1 MPTEV
6 YKTGYVKTI
15 DGIEIEIIP
24 IKIKYLKQL
33 MVEFDKVH
41 NSNSEEET
49 ITILAECCKLAMR
62 QYAPEFSKDIAD
74 IEDNFDLDSICE
86 ILKYSAGIDIKK
98 DSDEAVVDQAKKE
111 DKEANWNNLD
121 LAKLESEVF
130 LLGIWKNFDELES
143 SISIEELMQIL
154 SITRDLDYEE
164 KKFSAALQGIDLDSQ
179 SGKNNNSGEVRGQQ
193 EWENMKAKVFSRGA
207 TSDANDVL
215 SLQGPKAKKAGFGI
229 GMGLGYED
237 QRDPKVLKNN

>member
-1 MPTEV
+1 MPTEI

-15 DGIEIEIIP
+15 DGTEIEIIP

-33 MVEFDKVH
+33 MIEFDAVH
-41 NSNSEEET
+41 NCKTEEET
-49 ITILAECCKLAMR
+49 ISVLTKCCSIAMK
-62 QYAPEFSKDIAD
+62 QYAPELFKSIGD
-74 IEDNFDLDSICE
+74 IEDNFDIHSIYD

-98 DSDEAVVDQAKKE
+98 NSEEPVVEQAKKE
-111 DKEANWNNLD
+111 DDVSSWKTLD

-164 KKFSAALQGIDLDSQ
+164 KKFSAALQGVDLDSQ
-179 SGKNNNSGEVRGQQ
+179 TGKSGGEVKGQQ
-193 EWENMKAKVFSRGA
+193 EWENMKARVFSRGA
-207 TSDANDVL
+207 TDDANDVL

-237 QRDPKVLKNN
+237 QRDPKVLKNK

>member
-6 YKTGYVKTI
+6 YKTGYVTTI
-15 DGIEIEIIP
+15 DGLEIEIIP

-33 MVEFDKVH
+33 MITFDSVH
-41 NSNSEEET
+41 QSTSEEET
-49 ITILAECCKLAMR
+49 IGILSECCRIAMK
-62 QYAPEFSKDIAD
+62 QYYPEFSKNIETL
-74 IEDNFDLDSICE
+74 EDNFDLDAIYD

-98 DSDEAVVDQAKKE
+98 NSDEPVVEQAKKE
-111 DKEANWNNLD
+111 DDGANWKTLD

-143 SISIEELMQIL
+143 SISIEELMQVL

-179 SGKNNNSGEVRGQQ
+179 SGKNNEEVKGQQ
-193 EWENMKAKVFSRGA
+193 EWENMKARVFSRGA
-207 TSDANDVL
+207 TSDSNDVL

-229 GMGLGYED
+229 GMGLGYTD
-237 QRDPKVLKNN
+237 LRDPKVLKNN

>member
-6 YKTGYVKTI
+6 YKTGYVRTI
-15 DGIEIEIIP
+15 DGLEIEIIP

-33 MVEFDKVH
+33 MVAFDEVQR
-41 NSNSEEET
+41 STGEEQT
-49 ITILAECCKLAMR
+49 ITILTECARIAIRQHYPKL
-62 QYAPEFSKDIAD
+62 SNSIAD
-74 IEDNFDLDSICE
+74 MEDNFDLNAIYD
-86 ILKYSAGIDIKK
+86 ILYYAAGIDIKK
-98 DSDEAVVDQAKKE
+98 NSDETVVSQAKKE
-111 DKEANWNNLD
+111 ENESNWSNLD

-130 LLGIWKNFDELES
+130 LLGIWKNFDELEL

-179 SGKNNNSGEVRGQQ
+179 TGKSGGEVKGQQ
-193 EWENMKAKVFSRGA
+193 EWENMKARVFSRGA
-207 TSDANDVL
+207 TDDANDVL

-237 QRDPKVLKNN
+237 QRDPKVLKNK

>member
-15 DGIEIEIIP
+15 DGLEIEIIP
-24 IKIKYLKQL
+24 IKIKYLRQL
-33 MVEFDKVH
+33 MNVFDSVQQSQ
-41 NSNSEEET
+41 NEEQT
-49 ITILAECCKLAMR
+49 IEILAECCRVAMK
-62 QYAPEFSKDIAD
+62 QYYPEFSKDIMQ
-74 IEDNFDLDSICE
+74 IEDNFDLDSIYD

-98 DSDEAVVDQAKKE
+98 NSDQAIVDQAKKE
-111 DKEANWNNLD
+111 DNESSWNTLD

-179 SGKNNNSGEVRGQQ
+179 SGKGDGKVKGQK
-193 EWENMKAKVFSRGA
+193 ES
-207 TSDANDVL
+207 
-215 SLQGPKAKKAGFGI
+215 
-229 GMGLGYED
+229 
-237 QRDPKVLKNN
+237 

>member
-15 DGIEIEIIP
+15 DGLEIEIIP
-24 IKIKYLKQL
+24 IKIKYLRQL
-33 MVEFDKVH
+33 MNVFDSVQQSQ
-41 NSNSEEET
+41 NEEET
-49 ITILAECCKLAMR
+49 IEILAECCRVAMK
-62 QYAPEFSKDIAD
+62 QYYPEFSKDIMQ
-74 IEDNFDLDSICE
+74 IEDNFDLDSIYD

-98 DSDEAVVDQAKKE
+98 NSDQAIVDQAKKE
-111 DKEANWNNLD
+111 DNESSWNTLD

-179 SGKNNNSGEVRGQQ
+179 SGKGDGKVKGQK
-193 EWENMKAKVFSRGA
+193 EWEDMKARVFSGGA
-207 TSDANDVL
+207 TSDSNDVL
-215 SLQGPKAKKAGFGI
+215 SLQGQNAKKAGFGI

-237 QRDPKVLKNN
+237 LRDPKVLKKS

>member
-6 YKTGYVKTI
+6 YKTGYVTTI

-24 IKIKYLKQL
+24 IKIKYLKEL
-33 MVEFDKVH
+33 MIAFDSVH
-41 NSNSEEET
+41 QSNSEQET
-49 ITILAECCKLAMR
+49 ISILSECCRIAMK
-62 QYAPEFSKDIAD
+62 QYYPEFSKNIE
-74 IEDNFDLDSICE
+74 ILEDNFDLDAIYD

-98 DSDEAVVDQAKKE
+98 NSDEPVIDQAKKE

-121 LAKLESEVF
+121 LAKLETEVF

-179 SGKNNNSGEVRGQQ
+179 SGKSNGEVKGQQ
-193 EWENMKAKVFSRGA
+193 EWENLKARVFSGGA
-207 TSDANDVL
+207 TGDSNDVL
-215 SLQGPKAKKAGFGI
+215 SLQGPKAKSSGFGI
-229 GMGLGYED
+229 GNGLGYED
-237 QRDPKVLKNN
+237 LRDPKVLKKD

>member
-15 DGIEIEIIP
+15 DGLEIEIIP

-33 MVEFDKVH
+33 MAAFDKVQL
-41 NSNSEEET
+41 SQSEEET
-49 ITILAECCKLAMR
+49 IEVLAECCRIAMK
-62 QYAPEFSKDIAD
+62 QYYPKFSKDIIE
-74 IEDNFDLDSICE
+74 IEDNFDLDSIYD

-98 DSDEAVVDQAKKE
+98 NSDEAVVDQAKKE
-111 DKEANWNNLD
+111 DNESSWNNLD
-121 LAKLESEVF
+121 LAKLEAEVF

-179 SGKNNNSGEVRGQQ
+179 TGNAGGKVKGQQ
-193 EWENMKAKVFSRGA
+193 EWEDMKARVFSGGA
-207 TSDANDVL
+207 TDDANDVL
-215 SLQGPKAKKAGFGI
+215 ALQGANAQKAGFGI
-229 GMGLGYED
+229 GMGLGYTD
-237 QRDPKVLKNN
+237 LRDPKVLKKD

>member
-15 DGIEIEIIP
+15 DGLEIEIIP
-24 IKIKYLKQL
+24 IKIKYLRQL
-33 MVEFDKVH
+33 MAAFDSVQQSQ
-41 NSNSEEET
+41 NEEET
-49 ITILAECCKLAMR
+49 IEVLAECCRIAMK
-62 QYAPEFSKDIAD
+62 QYYPEFSKDVFQ
-74 IEDNFDLDSICE
+74 IEDNFDLDSIYD

-98 DSDEAVVDQAKKE
+98 NSDEAVVDQAKKE
-111 DKEANWNNLD
+111 DNESSWNSLD

-179 SGKNNNSGEVRGQQ
+179 SGKGDQKVKGQK
-193 EWENMKAKVFSRGA
+193 EWEDMKARVFSGGA
-207 TSDANDVL
+207 TSDSDDVL
-215 SLQGPKAKKAGFGI
+215 SLQGQNAKKAGFGI

-237 QRDPKVLKNN
+237 LRDPKVLKKS

>member
-1 MPTEV
+1 MPTEI
-6 YKTGYVKTI
+6 YKTGYVTTI
-15 DGIEIEIIP
+15 DGLEIEIIP

-41 NSNSEEET
+41 SSTSEEET
-49 ITILAECCKLAMR
+49 IGILAECSRIAMK
-62 QYAPEFSKDIAD
+62 QYHPDFSKNIESL
-74 IEDNFDLDSICE
+74 EDNFDLDAIYD

-98 DSDEAVVDQAKKE
+98 NSDEPVVEQAKKE
-111 DKEANWNNLD
+111 DDGANWKTLD

-143 SISIEELMQIL
+143 SISIEELMQVL

-179 SGKNNNSGEVRGQQ
+179 SGKDSGEVKGQQ
-193 EWENMKAKVFSRGA
+193 EWENMKARVFSGGA
-207 TSDANDVL
+207 TSDSNDVL

-229 GMGLGYED
+229 GMGLGYTD
-237 QRDPKVLKNN
+237 LRDPKVLKNN

>member
-24 IKIKYLKQL
+24 IKIKYLKEL
-33 MVEFDKVH
+33 MVAFDSVH
-41 NSNSEEET
+41 QSTSEEET
-49 ITILAECCKLAMR
+49 IGILSECCRIAMK
-62 QYAPEFSKDIAD
+62 QYYPEFSKSIESL
-74 IEDNFDLDSICE
+74 EDNFDLNAIYD
-86 ILKYSAGIDIKK
+86 ILKYSAGIDIKQN
-98 DSDEAVVDQAKKE
+98 SDEPVVEQAKKE
-111 DKEANWNNLD
+111 DNGASWKTLD

-143 SISIEELMQIL
+143 SISIEELMQVL

-179 SGKNNNSGEVRGQQ
+179 SGKDSGEVKGQQ
-193 EWENMKAKVFSRGA
+193 EWENMKARVFSRGA
-207 TSDANDVL
+207 TEDANDVL

-237 QRDPKVLKNN
+237 QRDPKVLKNI

>member
-15 DGIEIEIIP
+15 DGLEIEIIP

-33 MVEFDKVH
+33 MVEFNNVQ
-41 NSNSEEET
+41 NSTSEEET
-49 ITILAECCKLAMR
+49 IGVLAECCRVAMK
-62 QYAPEFSKDIAD
+62 QYAPEFSKDIAG
-74 IEDNFDLDSICE
+74 IEDNFDLDAIYD

-98 DSDEAVVDQAKKE
+98 NSDQAVIEQAKKE
-111 DKEANWNNLD
+111 DNEANWNTLD
-121 LAKLESEVF
+121 LAKLEAEVF
-130 LLGIWKNFDELES
+130 LLGIWKNFDDLEM

-164 KKFSAALQGIDLDSQ
+164 KKFSAALQGINLDSQ
-179 SGKNNNSGEVRGQQ
+179 SGKTDEKVRGQQ
-193 EWENMKAKVFSRGA
+193 EWENMKARVFSRGA
-207 TSDANDVL
+207 TEDANDVL
-215 SLQGPKAKKAGFGI
+215 SLQGPKAKKSGFGI

-237 QRDPKVLKNN
+237 QRDPKVLKKS

>member
-15 DGIEIEIIP
+15 DGLEIEIIP
-24 IKIKYLKQL
+24 IKIKYLRQL
-33 MVEFDKVH
+33 MIAFDSVQQSQ
-41 NSNSEEET
+41 NEEET
-49 ITILAECCKLAMR
+49 IEVLAECCRIAMK
-62 QYAPEFSKDIAD
+62 QYYPKFSKDISD
-74 IEDNFDLDSICE
+74 IEDNFDLDSIYD

-98 DSDEAVVDQAKKE
+98 NSDEAVVEQAKKE
-111 DKEANWNNLD
+111 DNEANWNNLD

-179 SGKNNNSGEVRGQQ
+179 SGKNNGEVKGQQ
-193 EWENMKAKVFSRGA
+193 EWENMKARVFSRGA
-207 TSDANDVL
+207 TNDSNDVL

-229 GMGLGYED
+229 GMGLGYTD
-237 QRDPKVLKNN
+237 LRDPKVLKNK

>member
-15 DGIEIEIIP
+15 DGLEIEIIP

-33 MVEFDKVH
+33 MIAFDSVQQ
-41 NSNSEEET
+41 SQSEEET
-49 ITILAECCKLAMR
+49 IEILAECCRIAMK
-62 QYAPEFSKDIAD
+62 QYYPNFSKEIAD
-74 IEDNFDLDSICE
+74 IEDNFDLDSIYD

-98 DSDEAVVDQAKKE
+98 NSNEAVVNQAKKE
-111 DKEANWNNLD
+111 DNESNWNNLD

-179 SGKNNNSGEVRGQQ
+179 NGSGNQEVRGQQ
-193 EWENMKAKVFSRGA
+193 EWENMKARVFSGGA

-215 SLQGPKAKKAGFGI
+215 SLQGPKARKAGFGI
-229 GMGLGYED
+229 GMGLGYTD
-237 QRDPKVLKNN
+237 LRDPKVLKKD

>member
-24 IKIKYLKQL
+24 IKIKYLKEL
-33 MVEFDKVH
+33 MVAFDSVH
-41 NSNSEEET
+41 QSTSEEET
-49 ITILAECCKLAMR
+49 IGILSECCRIAMK
-62 QYAPEFSKDIAD
+62 QYYPEFSKNTESL
-74 IEDNFDLDSICE
+74 EDNFDLDAIYD
-86 ILKYSAGIDIKK
+86 ILKYSAGIDIKQN
-98 DSDEAVVDQAKKE
+98 SDEPVVEQAKKE
-111 DKEANWNNLD
+111 DNGANWKTLD

-143 SISIEELMQIL
+143 SISIEELMQVL

-179 SGKNNNSGEVRGQQ
+179 SGKSSGEVKGQQ
-193 EWENMKAKVFSRGA
+193 EWENMKARVFSRGA
-207 TSDANDVL
+207 TEDANDVL

-229 GMGLGYED
+229 GMGLGYTD
-237 QRDPKVLKNN
+237 LRDPKVLKNN

>member
-6 YKTGYVKTI
+6 YKTGYVTTI

-33 MVEFDKVH
+33 MVEFNNVH
-41 NSNSEEET
+41 NSTSEEET
-49 ITILAECCKLAMR
+49 ITILAECCRVAMK
-62 QYAPEFSKDIAD
+62 QYAPEFSKDVAD
-74 IEDNFDLDSICE
+74 IEDNFDLDSIYE

-98 DSDEAVVDQAKKE
+98 NSDEAVVEQAKKE
-111 DKEANWNNLD
+111 DKDANWNNLD
-121 LAKLESEVF
+121 LAKLEAEVF

-179 SGKNNNSGEVRGQQ
+179 SGKGSGEVKGQQ
-193 EWENMKAKVFSRGA
+193 EWENMKARVFSRGA
-207 TSDANDVL
+207 TEDANDVL

-229 GMGLGYED
+229 GMGLAYTD
-237 QRDPKVLKNN
+237 LRDSKV

>member
-1 MPTEV
+1 MPTEI

-33 MVEFDKVH
+33 MIEFDAVH
-41 NSNSEEET
+41 SCKTEEET
-49 ITILAECCKLAMR
+49 INVLARCCAIAMK
-62 QYAPEFSKDIAD
+62 QYAPELFKSLED
-74 IEDNFDLDSICE
+74 IEDNFDIHSIYD

-98 DSDEAVVDQAKKE
+98 NSDEPVVEQAKKE
-111 DKEANWNNLD
+111 DNQSTWNNLD

-164 KKFSAALQGIDLDSQ
+164 KKFSAALQGVDLDSKT
-179 SGKNNNSGEVRGQQ
+179 GKSGEAVRGQQ
-193 EWENMKAKVFSRGA
+193 EWENMKARVFSRGA
-207 TSDANDVL
+207 TEDANDVL

-237 QRDPKVLKNN
+237 QRDPKVLKNK

>member
-1 MPTEV
+1 MPTEI

-24 IKIKYLKQL
+24 IKIKYLKEL
-33 MVEFDKVH
+33 MVAFDSVH
-41 NSNSEEET
+41 QSTSEEET
-49 ITILAECCKLAMR
+49 IGILSECCRIAMK
-62 QYAPEFSKDIAD
+62 QYYPEFSKNTESL
-74 IEDNFDLDSICE
+74 EDNFDLDAIYD
-86 ILKYSAGIDIKK
+86 ILKYSAGIDIKQN
-98 DSDEAVVDQAKKE
+98 SDEPVVEQAKKE
-111 DKEANWNNLD
+111 DNGANWKTLD

-143 SISIEELMQIL
+143 SISIEELMQVL

-179 SGKNNNSGEVRGQQ
+179 SGKSSGEVKGQQ
-193 EWENMKAKVFSRGA
+193 EWENMKARVFSKGA

-229 GMGLGYED
+229 GMGLGYTD
-237 QRDPKVLKNN
+237 LRDPKVLKNN

>member
-1 MPTEV
+1 MPTEI

-33 MVEFDKVH
+33 MIEFDAVH
-41 NSNSEEET
+41 NCKTEEET
-49 ITILAECCKLAMR
+49 ISVLAKCCSIAMK
-62 QYAPEFSKDIAD
+62 QYAPELFKSLED
-74 IEDNFDLDSICE
+74 IEDSFDIHSIYD

-98 DSDEAVVDQAKKE
+98 NSEEPVVEQAKKE
-111 DKEANWNNLD
+111 DDSASWKTLD

-164 KKFSAALQGIDLDSQ
+164 KKFSAALQGVDLDSQ
-179 SGKNNNSGEVRGQQ
+179 TGKSNGEVKGQQ
-193 EWENMKAKVFSRGA
+193 EWENMKARVFSRGA
-207 TSDANDVL
+207 TEDANDVL

-237 QRDPKVLKNN
+237 QRDPKVLKNK

>member
-1 MPTEV
+1 MPTEI

-33 MVEFDKVH
+33 MVEFNNVQ
-41 NSNSEEET
+41 NSSSDEDT
-49 ITILAECCKLAMR
+49 INILAECCRLAMK
-62 QYAPEFSKDIAD
+62 QYAPEFSKNVAD
-74 IEDNFDLDSICE
+74 IEDNFDLDAIYE

-98 DSDEAVVDQAKKE
+98 NSEEAVVEQAKKE
-111 DKEANWNNLD
+111 DNEANWNNLD

-130 LLGIWKNFDELES
+130 LLGIWKNFEELEL

-154 SITRDLDYEE
+154 VITRDLDYEE
-164 KKFSAALQGIDLDSQ
+164 KKFSAALQGINLDSQ
-179 SGKNNNSGEVRGQQ
+179 SGKGGGEVKGQQ
-193 EWENMKAKVFSRGA
+193 EWENMKARVFSRGA
-207 TSDANDVL
+207 TEDANDVL
-215 SLQGPKAKKAGFGI
+215 SLQGPKAKKSGFGI

-237 QRDPKVLKNN
+237 QRDPKVLKKS

>member
-15 DGIEIEIIP
+15 DGLEIEIIP
-24 IKIKYLKQL
+24 IKIKYLRQL
-33 MVEFDKVH
+33 MAAFDSVQQSQ
-41 NSNSEEET
+41 NEEET
-49 ITILAECCKLAMR
+49 IEVLAECCRIAMK
-62 QYAPEFSKDIAD
+62 QYYPEFSKDVFH
-74 IEDNFDLDSICE
+74 IEDNFDLDSIYD

-98 DSDEAVVDQAKKE
+98 NSDEAVVDQAKKE
-111 DKEANWNNLD
+111 DNESSWNSLD

-179 SGKNNNSGEVRGQQ
+179 SGKGDQKVKGQK
-193 EWENMKAKVFSRGA
+193 EWEDMKARVFSGGA
-207 TSDANDVL
+207 TSDSDDVL
-215 SLQGPKAKKAGFGI
+215 SLQGQNAKKAGFGI

-237 QRDPKVLKNN
+237 LRDPKVLKKP

>member
-15 DGIEIEIIP
+15 DGLEIEIIP
-24 IKIKYLKQL
+24 IKIKYLRQL
-33 MVEFDKVH
+33 MAAFDNVQQSQ
-41 NSNSEEET
+41 NEEET
-49 ITILAECCKLAMR
+49 IEVLAECCRIAMK
-62 QYAPEFSKDIAD
+62 QYYPEFSKDVFQ
-74 IEDNFDLDSICE
+74 IEDNFDLDSIYD

-98 DSDEAVVDQAKKE
+98 NSDEAVVDQAKKE
-111 DKEANWNNLD
+111 DNESSWNSLD

-179 SGKNNNSGEVRGQQ
+179 SGKGDQKVKGQK
-193 EWENMKAKVFSRGA
+193 EWEDMKARVFSGGA
-207 TSDANDVL
+207 TSDSDDVL
-215 SLQGPKAKKAGFGI
+215 SLQGQNAKKAGFGI

-237 QRDPKVLKNN
+237 LRDPKVLKKS

>member
-15 DGIEIEIIP
+15 EGIEIEIIP
-24 IKIKYLKQL
+24 IKIKYLRQL
-33 MVEFDKVH
+33 MVAFDSVQQSQ
-41 NSNSEEET
+41 NEEET
-49 ITILAECCKLAMR
+49 IEVLAECCRIAMK
-62 QYAPEFSKDIAD
+62 QYYPKFSKHVAD
-74 IEDNFDLDSICE
+74 IEDNFDLDSIYD

-98 DSDEAVVDQAKKE
+98 NSDEAVVDQAKKE
-111 DKEANWNNLD
+111 DNESSWNNLD

-179 SGKNNNSGEVRGQQ
+179 SGKNNGEVKGQQ
-193 EWENMKAKVFSRGA
+193 EWENMKARVFSRGA
-207 TSDANDVL
+207 TSDSNDVL

-229 GMGLGYED
+229 GMGLGYTD
-237 QRDPKVLKNN
+237 LRDPKVLKNN

>member
-6 YKTGYVKTI
+6 YKTGYVTTI
-15 DGIEIEIIP
+15 DGLEIEIIP

-33 MVEFDKVH
+33 MVEFNNVQ
-41 NSNSEEET
+41 NSTSEEET
-49 ITILAECCKLAMR
+49 ISILAECCRVAMK
-62 QYAPEFSKDIAD
+62 QYAPEFSKDVAD
-74 IEDNFDLDSICE
+74 IEDNFDLDSIYD

-98 DSDEAVVDQAKKE
+98 NSEEAVVDQAKKE
-111 DKEANWNNLD
+111 DSEANWNNLD

-179 SGKNNNSGEVRGQQ
+179 SGKSNGEVKGQQ
-193 EWENMKAKVFSRGA
+193 EWENMKARVFSRGA
-207 TSDANDVL
+207 TEDANDVL

-237 QRDPKVLKNN
+237 QRDPKVLKKS

>member
-1 MPTEV
+1 MPTEI

-15 DGIEIEIIP
+15 DGVEIEIIP

-33 MVEFDKVH
+33 MIEFDSVH
-41 NSNSEEET
+41 NCKTEEET
-49 ITILAECCKLAMR
+49 ISVLAKCCSIAMK
-62 QYAPEFSKDIAD
+62 QYAPELFKTLED
-74 IEDNFDLDSICE
+74 IEDNFDIHSIYD

-98 DSDEAVVDQAKKE
+98 DSEEPVVEQAKKE
-111 DKEANWNNLD
+111 DDGASWKTLD

-164 KKFSAALQGIDLDSQ
+164 KKFSAALQGVDLDSQ
-179 SGKNNNSGEVRGQQ
+179 TGKSGGEVKGQQ
-193 EWENMKAKVFSRGA
+193 EWENMKARVFSRGA
-207 TSDANDVL
+207 TEDANDVL

-237 QRDPKVLKNN
+237 QRDPKVLKNK

>member
-6 YKTGYVKTI
+6 YKTGYVRTI
-15 DGIEIEIIP
+15 DGLEIEIIP
-24 IKIKYLKQL
+24 IKIKYLRQL
-33 MVEFDKVH
+33 MVTFDSVQQ
-41 NSNSEEET
+41 SQSEEET
-49 ITILAECCKLAMR
+49 IEVLVECCRIAMK
-62 QYAPEFSKDIAD
+62 QYYPKFSKEVSD
-74 IEDNFDLDSICE
+74 IEDNFDLDSIYD

-98 DSDEAVVDQAKKE
+98 NSDEAVADQAKKE
-111 DKEANWNNLD
+111 DNESNWNNLD

-179 SGKNNNSGEVRGQQ
+179 SGKNNGEVKGQQ
-193 EWENMKAKVFSRGA
+193 EWENMKARVFSRGA
-207 TSDANDVL
+207 TGDANDIL
-215 SLQGPKAKKAGFGI
+215 SLQGPKAKKSGFGI
-229 GMGLGYED
+229 GMGLAYED
-237 QRDPKVLKNN
+237 QRSPKVLKNS

>member
-6 YKTGYVKTI
+6 YKTGYVRTI
-15 DGIEIEIIP
+15 DGLEIEIIP
-24 IKIKYLKQL
+24 IKIKYLRQL
-33 MVEFDKVH
+33 MVTFDSVQQ
-41 NSNSEEET
+41 SQSEEET
-49 ITILAECCKLAMR
+49 IEVLAECCRIAMK
-62 QYAPEFSKDIAD
+62 QYCPEFSKELSD
-74 IEDNFDLDSICE
+74 IEDNFDLDSIYD

-98 DSDEAVVDQAKKE
+98 NSDEAVVDQAKKE
-111 DKEANWNNLD
+111 DNESNWNSLD

-179 SGKNNNSGEVRGQQ
+179 SGKNNGEVKGQQ
-193 EWENMKAKVFSRGA
+193 EWENMKARVFSRGA
-207 TSDANDVL
+207 TSDSNDVL

-229 GMGLGYED
+229 GMGLGYTD
-237 QRDPKVLKNN
+237 LRDPKVLKNN

>member
-24 IKIKYLKQL
+24 IKIKYLKEL
-33 MVEFDKVH
+33 MIAFDAVH
-41 NSNSEEET
+41 QSTSEEET
-49 ITILAECCKLAMR
+49 ISILSECCRIGMK
-62 QYAPEFSKDIAD
+62 QYYPEFSKNIETL
-74 IEDNFDLDSICE
+74 EDNFDLDAIYE
-86 ILKYSAGIDIKK
+86 ILKYSAGIDIKQN
-98 DSDEAVVDQAKKE
+98 SDEPVVEQAKKE
-111 DKEANWNNLD
+111 DNGANWKTLD

-143 SISIEELMQIL
+143 SISIEELMQVL

-179 SGKNNNSGEVRGQQ
+179 SGKSSGEVKGQQ
-193 EWENMKAKVFSRGA
+193 EWENMKARVFSGGG

-215 SLQGPKAKKAGFGI
+215 SLQGPKAKSAGFGI
-229 GMGLGYED
+229 GNGLGYED
-237 QRDPKVLKNN
+237 LRDPKVLKKT

>member
-6 YKTGYVKTI
+6 YKTGYVTTI
-15 DGIEIEIIP
+15 DGLEIEIIP

-33 MVEFDKVH
+33 MVEFNNVH
-41 NSNSEEET
+41 NSTSEEET
-49 ITILAECCKLAMR
+49 ISILAECCRVAMK
-62 QYAPEFSKDIAD
+62 QYAPEFSKDVAD
-74 IEDNFDLDSICE
+74 IEDNFDLDSIYE

-98 DSDEAVVDQAKKE
+98 NSDEAVVEQAKKE
-111 DKEANWNNLD
+111 DNDANWNNLD

-179 SGKNNNSGEVRGQQ
+179 SGKGDEKVKGQK
-193 EWENMKAKVFSRGA
+193 EWEDMKARVFSGGA
-207 TSDANDVL
+207 TSDSNDVL
-215 SLQGPKAKKAGFGI
+215 SLQGQNAKKAGFGI
-229 GMGLGYED
+229 GAGLSYED
-237 QRDPKVLKNN
+237 LRDPKVLKKS